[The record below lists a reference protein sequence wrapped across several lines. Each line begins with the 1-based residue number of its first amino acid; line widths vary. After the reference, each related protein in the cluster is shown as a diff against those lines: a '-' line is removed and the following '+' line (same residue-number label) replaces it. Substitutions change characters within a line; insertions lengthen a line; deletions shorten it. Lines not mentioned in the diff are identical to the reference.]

1 MFRALAKGLAYNQ
14 GMYLSGQAET
24 DDADELRMAV
34 FDAIC
39 GKDTAK
45 RNVYKD
51 AMVAIRAQFD
61 LNQYGA
67 IGWLYLCTTPPLTA
81 TASTFSSP
89 RFGAARPS
97 CWC

>member
-1 MFRALAKGLAYNQ
+1 MATVYTRPPHHQ
-14 GMYLSGQAET
+14 SSYLSGQAET

-61 LNQYGA
+61 LNQYA
-67 IGWLYLCTTPPLTA
+67 YKKLMHPRTQTPTQLLPAHTA
-81 TASTFSSP
+81 TNVLG
-89 RFGAARPS
+89 RRD
-97 CWC
+97 